1 MNLCSNK
8 NNFLKM
14 FCIFIYGICFALK
27 DRMFAQLQ
35 TFGTTHKQGNIK
47 MQQKTLI
54 NRKKVFFIQITRPVS
69 SLTDQLF

>member
-1 MNLCSNK
+1 
-8 NNFLKM
+8 
-14 FCIFIYGICFALK
+14 
-27 DRMFAQLQ
+27 MFAQLQ

-47 MQQKTLI
+47 MQQKPLI